1 MSRRRTAQPPRT
13 KPPAERR
20 AELMD
25 AAQRLFLA
33 QGFAPTS
40 IEQVTA
46 TAGVAKGT
54 FYLYFSSKE
63 AVRSALGERYGEAH
77 LARTS
82 AAVAQAR
89 AWEEKLLAWVQAS
102 ADFYL
107 DSIALHDMLFYQARS
122 PTREGL
128 VENKVTDQLEA
139 LLAAGTAA
147 RAWSVSDPRA
157 AAVFLFAGVHAVIDD
172 AVNRAK
178 RIHRPRLLARLEGLS
193 RGVVRGR

>member
-1 MSRRRTAQPPRT
+1 MSRRRTARPPRT

-40 IEQVTA
+40 IEQVTT

-77 LARTS
+77 LARAS
-82 AAVAQAR
+82 AAVGQAR

-102 ADFYL
+102 ADF
-107 DSIALHDMLFYQARS
+107 SIRSPCTTCS
-122 PTREGL
+122 PTRR
-128 VENKVTDQLEA
+128 A
-139 LLAAGTAA
+139 PRPA
-147 RAWSVSDPRA
+147 RGWWRRRSPIS
-157 AAVFLFAGVHAVIDD
+157 
-172 AVNRAK
+172 
-178 RIHRPRLLARLEGLS
+178 S
-193 RGVVRGR
+193 RR